1 MAKNYNADAVR
12 LVKGYVDKAI
22 EDAVAKAIAAH
33 EAKAASA
40 TFLNSHKATS

>member
-1 MAKNYNADAVR
+1 MANHSNADAVR

-22 EDAVAKAIAAH
+22 ADAVAKAIAEH
-33 EAKAASA
+33 EAKAESS